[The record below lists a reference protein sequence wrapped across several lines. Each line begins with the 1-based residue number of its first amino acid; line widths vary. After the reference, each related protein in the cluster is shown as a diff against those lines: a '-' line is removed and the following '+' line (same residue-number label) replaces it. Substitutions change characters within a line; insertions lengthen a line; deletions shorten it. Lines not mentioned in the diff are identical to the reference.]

1 MDDAITIISSL
12 GTCSLLCITMYG
24 IRSRPTMTIARHSYA
39 TLARHCSHSHLR
51 ELVAQTDVLFPRTL
65 SADQYSLYTVGGD
78 ILRPLLSFTNL
89 VAVSLSHPVGFDLDD
104 SVILDMAAAWS
115 RIERIFLTAASYTH
129 VPSRV
134 TLQGLSAFAKS
145 CPLLRHLAMT
155 FDATSVP
162 KIGVIQKTQHSLVG
176 IEVALSP
183 ITDPRRV
190 ANFLSAMFPHL
201 TEIRTLYDLVRRGDD
216 SVSGAPKVVNGTHIS
231 NSHKI
236 WKRAEKAL

>member
-1 MDDAITIISSL
+1 
-12 GTCSLLCITMYG
+12 
-24 IRSRPTMTIARHSYA
+24 
-39 TLARHCSHSHLR
+39 
-51 ELVAQTDVLFPRTL
+51 
-65 SADQYSLYTVGGD
+65 
-78 ILRPLLSFTNL
+78 
-89 VAVSLSHPVGFDLDD
+89 
-104 SVILDMAAAWS
+104 
-115 RIERIFLTAASYTH
+115 
-129 VPSRV
+129 
-134 TLQGLSAFAKS
+134 
-145 CPLLRHLAMT
+145 MT

-201 TEIRTLYDLVRRGDD
+201 TEIGTLYDLVRRGDD